1 MSEKIEI
8 SIVIPIFNESKVILE
23 LYQRLKAMIK
33 QRTDNYEII
42 FIDDCSRDNSLA
54 IIKQIAEN
62 NARVKYASL
71 RKNFGQTAA
80 LAAGFDLAQGEI
92 IVSMD
97 GDLQHLPE
105 DVPPLLDKMA
115 EGYDI
120 ASGWRKKRQDNILF
134 RKIPSRIANWLMFK
148 LSGVA
153 IHDFGTTLKAYKKEV
168 IKNVHLYGEQHRF
181 IPALAAIQGISICEV
196 PISNPPRKSGKSNYG
211 ISRTFRVICD
221 LLTIKFLL
229 SYSTRPL
236 HIFGGIGLSFFSI
249 GFIINFIFTI
259 CWLFFNADYNNH
271 KGLVLFSVM
280 MIIIGIQF
288 IVLGLLSEIL
298 VRTYFEATNKKI
310 YNIRETNIK

>member
-259 CWLFFNADYNNH
+259 Y
-271 KGLVLFSVM
+271 
-280 MIIIGIQF
+280 
-288 IVLGLLSEIL
+288 
-298 VRTYFEATNKKI
+298 
-310 YNIRETNIK
+310 